1 MNSIDLIDKAIL
13 ILSMNENLYNRYE
26 SEIKL
31 LNQRKEQWQSDKIRI
46 GVIGVTS
53 SGKSTLIN
61 AILGNKL
68 LSMAVKP
75 SSSQLVSC
83 RRYKQSMATIFFEDE
98 TKKILKWKDL
108 NAKNIKKYSDENIN
122 AGNKEHVVQIEL
134 STPTFELGNDILLI
148 DSPGLDAYGLENHE
162 ELTLEVL
169 LPTIDICIFVTTLKN
184 NSDEKMK
191 SILNLIGKYKCP
203 VVIVQNML
211 DSLKPS
217 IDGKKTA
224 EDVALE
230 HRRRVERIIEKS
242 NIEDKESVRI
252 VQMSAIDALKSRC
265 DNSIRDKN
273 QRHIQFQKSNY
284 MNFVKEVKNLVNRER
299 PYIENQRLFTI
310 DNIIKKIISD
320 AKEDINIPVRSND
333 LKFEYEGLDLQINK
347 FGQEVE
353 SNLLKLLNKLD
364 FNYIRPNY
372 SDKDTNGYYNTNYIK
387 RVKDYVKRSEVDI
400 IKNISDF
407 NKYLYSMAAQLNV
420 PPRDIVSF
428 NGLSSMPRLEIRKK
442 TITEKKIREKRGITG
457 KIGRFFGSIFCND
470 WGYEEITVTKEVV
483 DNLSVEKQVRYYIN
497 QAKINY
503 GQEVERWIR
512 KTKIPVNQLLD
523 QIENRRE
530 AFEARKEV
538 IIEKESLAIIVKEL
552 EELAKLVNIKNIS
565 RKNISNINTN
575 RYTSKKLTKEWFSKT
590 SYNIAKLSDK
600 ILNNIHI
607 NINNCLLQRE
617 KSINNEWII
626 VGWDMTSI
634 TTFAKRFCSIIFSEI
649 DIRYLE
655 YNAYLEKDKYKFYYK
670 PTKDSNLEFTKKK
683 SNYNLYILTNATQFG
698 AAQNE
703 IFKSGICNNLSENN
717 FLAFVIQDFNELI
730 NGDGVKESIKN
741 MLNITNNLNINH
753 KSTIL
758 INHENPI
765 YNLALVES
773 QINPNKIEKSE
784 TELLNKLQK
793 SFRYLRK
800 EEVDKILAIIIRSTS
815 KKEVL

>member
-1 MNSIDLIDKAIL
+1 MNSIDLIDKAIA
-13 ILSMNENLYNRYE
+13 ILSSNNNLYNRYE

-83 RRYKQSMATIFFEDE
+83 RRYKQSMATIFFENE
-98 TKKILKWKDL
+98 TKKILKGKNL

-372 SDKDTNGYYNTNYIK
+372 SDKDTNG
-387 RVKDYVKRSEVDI
+387 
-400 IKNISDF
+400 
-407 NKYLYSMAAQLNV
+407 
-420 PPRDIVSF
+420 
-428 NGLSSMPRLEIRKK
+428 
-442 TITEKKIREKRGITG
+442 
-457 KIGRFFGSIFCND
+457 
-470 WGYEEITVTKEVV
+470 
-483 DNLSVEKQVRYYIN
+483 
-497 QAKINY
+497 
-503 GQEVERWIR
+503 
-512 KTKIPVNQLLD
+512 
-523 QIENRRE
+523 
-530 AFEARKEV
+530 
-538 IIEKESLAIIVKEL
+538 
-552 EELAKLVNIKNIS
+552 
-565 RKNISNINTN
+565 
-575 RYTSKKLTKEWFSKT
+575 
-590 SYNIAKLSDK
+590 
-600 ILNNIHI
+600 
-607 NINNCLLQRE
+607 
-617 KSINNEWII
+617 
-626 VGWDMTSI
+626 
-634 TTFAKRFCSIIFSEI
+634 
-649 DIRYLE
+649 
-655 YNAYLEKDKYKFYYK
+655 
-670 PTKDSNLEFTKKK
+670 
-683 SNYNLYILTNATQFG
+683 
-698 AAQNE
+698 
-703 IFKSGICNNLSENN
+703 
-717 FLAFVIQDFNELI
+717 
-730 NGDGVKESIKN
+730 
-741 MLNITNNLNINH
+741 
-753 KSTIL
+753 
-758 INHENPI
+758 
-765 YNLALVES
+765 
-773 QINPNKIEKSE
+773 
-784 TELLNKLQK
+784 
-793 SFRYLRK
+793 
-800 EEVDKILAIIIRSTS
+800 
-815 KKEVL
+815 